1 MQIETILELLRKER
15 AYEFKTFGSYKDYK
29 SFNVLSF
36 ITFIEEY
43 INKSKQIYSS
53 KWRGDEIPTWLTNCK
68 ELTEQGTAPIEVYE
82 NLIKIMSLAAAALET
97 YTELD
102 VEEWRKNLEP
112 KDKWLEK
119 SREVIE

>member
-1 MQIETILELLRKER
+1 MQIETIFELLRKER
-15 AYEFKTFGSYKDYK
+15 AYEFKTFGSYKNYK

-36 ITFIEEY
+36 LTFIEEY
-43 INKSKQIYSS
+43 IKNSKQVYSS
-53 KWRGDEIPTWLTNCK
+53 KWRGESIPTWLTSCK

-97 YTELD
+97 FTEIN
-102 VEEWRKNLEP
+102 VEEWRKNLMP

-119 SREVIE
+119 KQGDIE